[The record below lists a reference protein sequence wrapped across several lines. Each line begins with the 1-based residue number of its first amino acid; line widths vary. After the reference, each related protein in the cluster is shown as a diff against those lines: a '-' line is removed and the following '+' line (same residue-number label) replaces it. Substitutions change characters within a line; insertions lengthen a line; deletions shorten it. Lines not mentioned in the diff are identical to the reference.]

1 MAQAHT
7 GLGVFRVVC
16 PKRLVKK
23 KPYRSLAR
31 RRGHAM
37 PNSTSLF
44 TIDLAARD
52 IFEVN

>member
-23 KPYRSLAR
+23 KPYRSLAK
-31 RRGHAM
+31 
-37 PNSTSLF
+37 
-44 TIDLAARD
+44 AARSCYAELNKFVHD
-52 IFEVN
+52 RSRGSRYL